1 MINGG
6 IILHSYFRSF
16 RGYLR
21 IRIKGYGVT
30 RFINICS
37 KRGIKLWDVE
47 KDNEEYRLCMTV
59 PDFRKIPD
67 IVRKTG
73 VKAAIVSKHGLP
85 FFFAKMSYRKCFVI
99 GACLCFVGLLYMK
112 NFIWAIETEG
122 NVSITDDMILDFLEE
137 NDVEIGTKI
146 NNVDSESL
154 EKLFRKEFPDIT
166 WVSVGQQG
174 TALTIDIKERDVAL
188 YDEKEYLSSSLYAP
202 HDGVI
207 MSVVVRSGLSQ
218 VKAGDIVTAGQLVVD
233 GVLPIIKTDGT
244 ISGYNLVNADA
255 DVILCYTESY
265 YDEISLYTEEKIY
278 TGNVSK
284 EYYLRIGNQTM
295 QFHWFKPEYEKC
307 EFTQSFYQIKLW
319 ENFYLP
325 LWIGYG
331 EYKEYAL
338 NRIKPDKKA
347 LEAQL
352 YENLD
357 LFLES
362 LEEKGVQN
370 IQKDVKISTGGS
382 MLILSGD
389 LTFTN
394 PNMLRKEIDASI
406 GTELENGQYN
416 SVDNGNER

>member
-1 MINGG
+1 M
-6 IILHSYFRSF
+6 HSYFRSLQ
-16 RGYLR
+16 GYLR
-21 IRIKGYGVT
+21 IRIKGYGAT

-37 KRGIKLWDVE
+37 KRGIKLWDME
-47 KDNEEYRLCMTV
+47 KEEEGYQLCMTV
-59 PDFRKIPD
+59 SSFRKIPD

-73 VKAAIVSKHGLP
+73 VKAAIVNKHGLP
-85 FFFAKMSYRKCFVI
+85 FFFAKMSYRKCFAI
-99 GACLCFVGLLYMK
+99 GAILCFAWLIYMK

-122 NVSITDDMILDFLEE
+122 NISITDNMIMDFLEE
-137 NDVEIGTKI
+137 NNVEVGSKI
-146 NNVDSESL
+146 SNVDTESL

-166 WVSVGQQG
+166 WISIGQEG
-174 TALTIDIKERDVAL
+174 TALTIDMKERDVAL
-188 YDEKEYLSSSLYAP
+188 YEEKEYLSSSLYAP
-202 HDGVI
+202 YDGVI

-218 VKAGDIVTAGQLVVD
+218 VKAGDTVTAGQLVVD
-233 GVLPIIKTDGT
+233 GVLPVVKTDGT
-244 ISGYNLVNADA
+244 ILGYNLVNADA

-278 TGNVSK
+278 TGEYSK
-284 EYYLRIGNQTM
+284 EYYLRFGKHTT
-295 QFHWFKPEYEKC
+295 QFHWLKPEYENY

-325 LWIGYG
+325 VWIGRG
-331 EYKEYAL
+331 EYKEYEL
-338 NRIKPDKKA
+338 NRIKPDKKV

-370 IQKDVKISTGGS
+370 IQKDVKISTSGS

-394 PNMLRKEIDASI
+394 PNMLREEIDASI

-416 SVDNGNER
+416 SVDNGDER